1 MNVVIWRKKYIYS
14 PYIPFFPLSVHYI
27 SFKRMLSFDIFSET
41 KEERRRYR
49 WFKMIFV
56 PHNDYFLFGMCL
68 KNNPWY
74 DTRTKILKILKKLL
88 DKSNVSV
95 F

>member
-1 MNVVIWRKKYIYS
+1 
-14 PYIPFFPLSVHYI
+14 
-27 SFKRMLSFDIFSET
+27 MLSFDIFSET
-41 KEERRRYR
+41 KEEQRRYR
-49 WFKMIFV
+49 WFLKWFLYPTMTIFCV
-56 PHNDYFLFGMCL
+56 YVFE
-68 KNNPWY
+68 NNPWY